1 MQRVAAQRVE
11 SPVFG
16 LPVLELTSASW
27 SHKVVGGVA
36 ADDCQDA
43 REAHLAAHLQ
53 HVVDMNRPEKVGDRD
68 QVAHHPLFSVCGARR
83 ETRNL
88 QPVRTSED
96 NP

>member
-1 MQRVAAQRVE
+1 MLRLRSGVRRSGPSLWEADGWRPFQ
-11 SPVFG
+11 
-16 LPVLELTSASW
+16 TSR
-27 SHKVVGGVA
+27 VA